1 MNSSLDEPCEN
12 ITYKAAHNIGLA
24 MDTPNGLVVP
34 NVKHVQAL
42 SVLDVAQEL
51 SRLIDAGLRGALKQS
66 DLTGGTFTLSNIGSV
81 SCLALFFTLF
91 YIYIFI
97 FVPLFSFDS
106 FQIEILSKNCRC
118 IAPAMGNL
126 GFLSSY

>member
-1 MNSSLDEPCEN
+1 LNSSLDEPCEN

-51 SRLIDAGLRGALKQS
+51 SRLNDAGLRGALKQS

-81 SCLALFFTLF
+81 SCLALFFDPILYLHF
-91 YIYIFI
+91 H
-97 FVPLFSFDS
+97 LCSSSSFDS

-118 IAPAMGNL
+118 NAPAMGNL